1 MVAKKHEESGN
12 GGQYVVQFANV
23 QNGTEFIVP
32 PVVFREWAFR
42 RQRLRG
48 SPGLAYSWFRHALAI
63 YCFLALLFFGRILV
77 RLLVSASCVWH
88 CVSAGP
94 EGGKERG

>member
-12 GGQYVVQFANV
+12 GGKYVVQFTNLE
-23 QNGTEFIVP
+23 NGTKFIVR
-32 PVVFREWAFR
+32 PVVFWEWAFR

-63 YCFLALLFFGRILV
+63 YCFLALSFFGRILV
-77 RLLVSASCVWH
+77 RLLV
-88 CVSAGP
+88 
-94 EGGKERG
+94 